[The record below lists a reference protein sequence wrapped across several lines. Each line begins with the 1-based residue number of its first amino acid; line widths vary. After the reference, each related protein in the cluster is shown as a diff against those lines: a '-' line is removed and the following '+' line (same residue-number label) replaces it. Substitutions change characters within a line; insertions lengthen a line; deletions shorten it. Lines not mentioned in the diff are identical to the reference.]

1 MNHHEYDL
9 QKSICKYLDLQYP
22 QVLYMSDTIA
32 SCKLT
37 MQQATRNKAIQ
48 KDGFNCPDLI
58 IFKPKE
64 NAVGQVMYSGLFIE
78 LKIES
83 PYLKDGL
90 NLKSD
95 KHIQGQA
102 QTMNKLY
109 AEGYSCHFAWSFD
122 QAKKIID
129 NYLKNDW

>member
-1 MNHHEYDL
+1 MKHLEYDL

-37 MQQATRNKAIQ
+37 KQQAGRNQAIQ
-48 KDGFNCPDLI
+48 KSGFKCPDLI
-58 IFKPKE
+58 IFKPKYD
-64 NAVGQVMYSGLFIE
+64 NNGNIQYYGLFIE

-83 PYLKDGL
+83 PYLKDGKS
-90 NLKSD
+90 LKAD

-102 QTMNKLY
+102 DTMNKLY

-122 QAKKIID
+122 QAKAIID
-129 NYLKNDW
+129 NYLKNN

>member
-9 QKSICKYLDLQYP
+9 QKSICKYLDSQYP
-22 QVLYMSDTIA
+22 KVLYMSDTIA

-37 MQQATRNKAIQ
+37 LPQATRNKAIQ
-48 KDGFNCPDLI
+48 KEGFKCPDLI
-58 IFKPKE
+58 IFKQKLTHDFR
-64 NAVGQVMYSGLFIE
+64 VRYSGLFIE

-90 NLKSD
+90 SLKSD

-102 QTMNKLY
+102 ETMNKLY
-109 AEGYSCHFAWSFD
+109 AEGYSCHFAWSFS
-122 QAKKIID
+122 QAKGIID
-129 NYLKNDW
+129 DYLK